1 VLAMAAL
8 DMVTASAIWW
18 NGWLALGHPNWA
30 KIDVSEK
37 LVQLKLRRDNPSNLW
52 AA

>member
-1 VLAMAAL
+1 VLAMAVL
-8 DMVTASAIWW
+8 DPVTASAIWW
-18 NGWLALGHPNWA
+18 NGWLALSPPNWA

-37 LVQLKLRRDNPSNLW
+37 LVHLKLQRDNPSNLW